1 MRRPTAAQKPRTS
14 QNMMFPAPVGGWIAN
29 RSKAL
34 PRQQGQAP
42 GALLL
47 ENLFP
52 TSTGIKLR
60 RGTRRWA
67 TVGVGE
73 DPVFSLFTYTVGSQ
87 EQLFAATMSTIYDIT
102 NITSSTPTEIGVGD
116 GNSLGANGPDEVIG
130 VQADPGVVMLTDLT
144 NGSWVV
150 CPIRTDGG
158 TFLRGVN
165 GSDTPW
171 VYDGAAFTDTPAL
184 TLPSGSQAEP
194 EDMSYVWSFKRRLFF
209 IRKDTLDAYYL
220 PVNQIGGELV
230 LFPLGSIFQLGGSLL
245 FGASWSLGTGG
256 SGGLSA
262 QCVFVTT
269 EGEVAVY
276 QGSNPDDAQDWS
288 LVGVYRIGR
297 PLGKQAFIR
306 AGGDIIVATTI
317 GLLPLSAAVQLD
329 YAALAGGAVSSP
341 IEEAWKETVQRRG
354 QGDWHCITWPDEAM
368 VMVAPPSTDGQQ
380 VLVANSSTGA
390 WCRFTGF
397 NPRCF
402 TTWRGG
408 LYFGSDGGQV
418 VQFGVTGSDQGA
430 TYTGRYM
437 GLFDDLQ
444 MPAQRKIAKFARA
457 SLQSTVEITPAI
469 SVSFDWNTNFPPA
482 PNAEPSQLDSV
493 WDGARWDEA
502 RWDSEVLTVSYERWT
517 SVGGSGA
524 RVAPVMQLTSGS
536 TIPVDAELI
545 AFELTFSTGDIVT

>member
-34 PRQQGQAP
+34 PRQPNQPP
-42 GALLL
+42 GALVL

-52 TSTGIKLR
+52 TATGIKLR
-60 RGTRRWA
+60 RGTKRWA
-67 TVGVGE
+67 TVGVGV

-87 EQLFAATMSTIYDIT
+87 EQLFAATMSTIYDVT
-102 NITSSTPTEIGVGD
+102 NITAPAPMEIGVGD
-116 GNSLGANGPDEVIG
+116 SNSLGANEPGEVLG
-130 VQADPGVVMLTDLT
+130 EQADPGVVVRDGMT
-144 NGSWVV
+144 NGNWVV

-165 GSDTPW
+165 GADVPW
-171 VYDGAAFTDTPAL
+171 VYDGAAFTETPAL
-184 TLPSGSQAEP
+184 TFATGSQAMP
-194 EDMSYVWSFKRRLFF
+194 EDLSFVWSFKRRLFF

-220 PVNQIGGELV
+220 PVNQIGGELD
-230 LFPLGSIFQLGGSLL
+230 LFPLGSVFQLGGSLL

-276 QGSNPDDAQDWS
+276 QGSNPDDFNDWS

-306 AGGDIIVATTI
+306 AGGDIIIATTI
-317 GLLPLSAAVQLD
+317 GFLPLSAAVQLD

-354 QGDWHCITWPDEAM
+354 QGDWNCITWPDEAL
-368 VMVAPPSTDGQQ
+368 VMIAPPSTDGQQ

-402 TTWRGG
+402 ATWRGG
-408 LYFGSDGGQV
+408 LYFGADDGQV
-418 VQFGVTGSDQGA
+418 VQFGITGSDQGA

-437 GLFDDLQ
+437 GLFDDMQ
-444 MPAQRKIAKFARA
+444 TPAQRKIAKFARA
-457 SLQSTVEITPAI
+457 SMQSTVDITPNI
-469 SVSFDWNTNFPPA
+469 SVSFDWNVNFPPA

-493 WDGARWDEA
+493 WNGATWDQA
-502 RWDSEVLTVSYERWT
+502 RWDSEVLTVSYEKWA

-524 RVAPVMQLTSGS
+524 RVAPVLQLTSGS

-545 AFELTFSTGDIVT
+545 AFELTYTVSDIVT

>member
-1 MRRPTAAQKPRTS
+1 MRRPTAAQKPRAS

-42 GALLL
+42 GAQLL
-47 ENLFP
+47 ENMFP

-67 TVGVGE
+67 TVGIGA

-102 NITSSTPTEIGVGD
+102 NITDPEPGETS
-116 GNSLGANGPDEVIG
+116 
-130 VQADPGVVMLTDLT
+130 DPGITMLTGQT
-144 NGSWVV
+144 NGDWVV
-150 CPIRTDGG
+150 CPIRTAAG

-171 VYDGAAFTDTPAL
+171 VYDGAAFTQTPAL
-184 TLPSGSQAEP
+184 TFPDGSQAAP
-194 EDMSYVWSFKRRLFF
+194 RDLSFVWTFKLRMFF

-220 PVNQIGGELV
+220 PVNQIGGELTA
-230 LFPLGSIFQLGGSLL
+230 FPMGSIFQLGGSLL

-256 SGGLSA
+256 AGGLSA

-354 QGDWHCITWPDEAM
+354 LGDWQCITWPDEAM

-418 VQFGVTGSDQGA
+418 VQFGVTGSDQGS

-469 SVSFDWNTNFPPA
+469 SVSFDWNANFPPA
-482 PNAEPSQLDSV
+482 PNAEPVQNDSV
-493 WDGARWDEA
+493 WDGANWDEGM
-502 RWDSEVLTVSYERWT
+502 WDSDALTVSYERWT

-524 RVAPVMQLTSGS
+524 RVAPVLQLTSGS